1 MKIYETIMI
10 DIKNIQGDTILS
22 VPITEECVH
31 VEELMKSDYVELSWN
46 SDQNE
51 EIPVGAYIILDGE
64 KYSLLDPYN
73 PKQKNEVEFQYKPQL
88 VHSTGFYVLAGWEP
102 ECNTRITR

>member
-10 DIKNIQGDTILS
+10 DIKNIQGETILS

-64 KYSLLDPYN
+64 KYSLWIHIIQN
-73 PKQKNEVEFQYKPQL
+73 KRTRSNF
-88 VHSTGFYVLAGWEP
+88 
-102 ECNTRITR
+102 NTNHNFIRNLYHGVKCLFSCILTMRITR

>member
-1 MKIYETIMI
+1 MCSCRRI
-10 DIKNIQGDTILS
+10 DEIRLCK
-22 VPITEECVH
+22 
-31 VEELMKSDYVELSWN
+31 LSWN

-73 PKQKNEVEFQYKPQL
+73 PEQKNEVEFQYKPQF
-88 VHSTGFYVLAGWEP
+88 HSKFISWGKAPFSCILMM
-102 ECNTRITR
+102 RITR

>member
-31 VEELMKSDYVELSWN
+31 VEEFMKSDYVELSGN
-46 SDQNE
+46 SDQN
-51 EIPVGAYIILDGE
+51 
-64 KYSLLDPYN
+64 
-73 PKQKNEVEFQYKPQL
+73 
-88 VHSTGFYVLAGWEP
+88 
-102 ECNTRITR
+102 

>member
-10 DIKNIQGDTILS
+10 DIKNIQGETILS

-73 PKQKNEVEFQYKPQL
+73 PEQKNEVEFQYKPQF
-88 VHSTGFYVLAGWEP
+88 HSKFISWGKVPFSCILTM
-102 ECNTRITR
+102 RITR